1 MLNLDRL
8 RTLHAISAY
17 GSVTAAADVLHLTT
31 SAVSQQ
37 VAKLERE
44 VGQPLLDKRGR
55 GVVLTDFALRMVDH
69 AAEIL
74 AVVERAEADL
84 QARRGSVEGRLT
96 IGAFAT
102 AARGLVPPAFVAL
115 RAEHPRLRLE
125 LVEMEPD
132 ESVPLVVRG
141 DLDLVVALDWSNAPL
156 AVPSGLVPTPL
167 LHDPAMLAVPAD
179 HRLAAN
185 EFVDVAT
192 LRAEAWITWQR
203 GSICR
208 DWLAHT
214 LRTHG
219 GDLDVTHAAREHETQ
234 LALVA
239 AGLGIAIIPTLGLG
253 PVPDGVRMLPLRPAF
268 GREVHILTRGNVQ
281 SRPAIRATVAA
292 LHTAAAQHAR
302 TTARAAPHTR

>member
-1 MLNLDRL
+1 VLNLDRL
-8 RTLHAISAY
+8 RTLHAISTY

-44 VGQPLLDKRGR
+44 IGQPLMDRRGR
-55 GVVLTDFALRMVDH
+55 GVVLTEFALRMVDH

-84 QARRGSVEGRLT
+84 QERRGSVEGRLT
-96 IGAFAT
+96 VAAFAT
-102 AARGLVPPAFVAL
+102 AARGLVPVAFTAL
-115 RAEHPRLRLE
+115 RAEHPRLQLE

-141 DLDLVVALDWSNAPL
+141 DLDLAVALDWTNAPL
-156 AVPSGLVPTPL
+156 GVPRGLVPTPL
-167 LHDPAMLAVPAD
+167 LHDPVMIAVPAS
-179 HRLAAN
+179 HPLAAR
-185 EFVDVAT
+185 EHVDVAT
-192 LRAEAWITWQR
+192 VRDEPWITWQR

-214 LRTHG
+214 LRAHG
-219 GDLDVTHAAREHETQ
+219 GDLAVAHTAREHETQ

-239 AGLGIAIIPTLGLG
+239 AGLGVAIMPTLGLG
-253 PVPDGVRMLPLRPAF
+253 PLPDGVRLLPLRPAF
-268 GREVHILTRGNVQ
+268 GRDVHVLTRENTQ
-281 SRPAIRATVAA
+281 RRPAIRATVAA
-292 LHTAAAQHAR
+292 LRAAARIAR
-302 TTARAAPHTR
+302 GS